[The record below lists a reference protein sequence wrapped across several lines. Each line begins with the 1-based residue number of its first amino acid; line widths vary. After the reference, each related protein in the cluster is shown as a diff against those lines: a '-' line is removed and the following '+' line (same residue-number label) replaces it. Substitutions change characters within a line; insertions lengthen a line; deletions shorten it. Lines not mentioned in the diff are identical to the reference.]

1 MTIQHK
7 QMKVPDEDH
16 QSGSGVDPDRS
27 SVGTIRIERR
37 GYKSVVYP
45 KGYSTWIDNRPLK
58 NRGCL
63 T

>member
-1 MTIQHK
+1 MKITKAEVVWTPVQH
-7 QMKVPDEDH
+7 H
-16 QSGSGVDPDRS
+16 G

-37 GYKSVVYP
+37 GYKSGVYT